1 MKKVFS
7 KTVKFAGRVF
17 ESMIPDEE
25 TAKRMSEQYVRT
37 HSLDSFTR

>member
-7 KTVKFAGRVF
+7 KTVKFAGRVID
-17 ESMIPDEE
+17 SLVPDEE

-37 HSLDSFTR
+37 HALDSYKH